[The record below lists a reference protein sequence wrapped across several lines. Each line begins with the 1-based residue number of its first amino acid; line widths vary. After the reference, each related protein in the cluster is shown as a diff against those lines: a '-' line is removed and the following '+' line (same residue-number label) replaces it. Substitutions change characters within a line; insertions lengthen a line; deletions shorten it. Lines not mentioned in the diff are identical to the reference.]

1 MAQVLHGSATTTHAI
16 RAEIQ
21 RSKASLRELSKKYG
35 INPNTVLKW
44 RRRSSVEDR
53 KMGPKNPR
61 STVLSVREEALIA
74 AFRKHTLLSLD
85 DCLYALQPV
94 IPKLTR
100 SSLYRCLQRHGI
112 DRLPPQN
119 GADKPQRKRFKRYPI
134 GYLHI
139 DITQLRTAEGK
150 LYLLAAIDRTS
161 KFAFAQAHLRVDQT
175 TAAQFLRDLAAALPY
190 RLHTVLT
197 DNGAQFTNRRK
208 GAAAAAHSFTQVCA
222 QLGIE
227 QRLTRPNHPWTNG
240 QVERINRTI
249 KEATVKRYH
258 YDSHDRFRSH
268 LDGFLNAYN
277 FARRLKAL
285 NGSTPHQYICNLY
298 DSEENHRF
306 RLDPY
311 HYFAGQNSD

>member
-21 RSKASLRELSKKYG
+21 RSKASLRELSERYG
-35 INPNTVLKW
+35 INPNTVLKR

-112 DRLPPQN
+112 
-119 GADKPQRKRFKRYPI
+119 
-134 GYLHI
+134 
-139 DITQLRTAEGK
+139 
-150 LYLLAAIDRTS
+150 
-161 KFAFAQAHLRVDQT
+161 
-175 TAAQFLRDLAAALPY
+175 
-190 RLHTVLT
+190 
-197 DNGAQFTNRRK
+197 
-208 GAAAAAHSFTQVCA
+208 
-222 QLGIE
+222 E

-240 QVERINRTI
+240 PVERINRTI
-249 KEATVKRYH
+249 KEAAVKRCR
-258 YDSHDRFRSH
+258 YDSHDRLRSH
-268 LDGFLNAYN
+268 LDGF
-277 FARRLKAL
+277 RKIGRLH
-285 NGSTPHQYICNLY
+285 GRTSRQ
-298 DSEENHRF
+298 
-306 RLDPY
+306 
-311 HYFAGQNSD
+311 